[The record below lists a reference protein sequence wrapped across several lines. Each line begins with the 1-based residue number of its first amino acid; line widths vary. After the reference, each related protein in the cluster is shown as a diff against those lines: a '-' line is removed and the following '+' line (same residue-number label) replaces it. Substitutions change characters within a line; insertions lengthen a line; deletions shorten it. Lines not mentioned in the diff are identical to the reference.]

1 MVPTIHNHKARRDYF
16 ITETYEAGIE
26 LKGTEVKS
34 LRNARASIDEAF
46 ARVERGQCWLYNAH
60 INPYEFGNRYN
71 VDPLRPRRLLLH
83 KKEIDRLAG
92 QLNTKGMAL
101 VPLKIYFTKSF
112 AKVLLGLGKGKSAD
126 RQTRN
131 PETQDRRPRNPAG
144 DAQCAKRKGLT
155 GPHEPLAAE
164 EITLRQNSRRTT
176 FSPFTSSVTRS
187 DSIFSTVAPLM

>member
-1 MVPTIHNHKARRDYF
+1 MVPTILNHKARRDYL

-34 LRNARASIDEAF
+34 LRNARASIDDAF

-92 QLNTKGMAL
+92 QLNAKGMAL
-101 VPLKIYFTKSF
+101 VPLKIFFTKSF
-112 AKVLLGLGKGKSAD
+112 AKVQLGLGKGKTEID
-126 RQTRN
+126 KR
-131 PETQDRRPRNPAG
+131 ETL
-144 DAQCAKRKGLT
+144 KRKT
-155 GPHEPLAAE
+155 AE
-164 EITLRQNSRRTT
+164 REIDRALLDRVKRR
-176 FSPFTSSVTRS
+176 S
-187 DSIFSTVAPLM
+187 

>member
-34 LRNARASIDEAF
+34 LRNARASIDDAF
-46 ARVERGQCWLYNAH
+46 ARVERNQCWLYNAH

-92 QLNTKGMAL
+92 QLNAKGMAL

-112 AKVLLGLGKGKSAD
+112 AKVLLGIGKGKAQYDKREALKRKTAD
-126 RQTRN
+126 REVQRALR
-131 PETQDRRPRNPAG
+131 DRVKNRG
-144 DAQCAKRKGLT
+144 
-155 GPHEPLAAE
+155 
-164 EITLRQNSRRTT
+164 
-176 FSPFTSSVTRS
+176 
-187 DSIFSTVAPLM
+187 

>member
-16 ITETYEAGIE
+16 ITETYEAGME

-46 ARVERGQCWLYNAH
+46 ARVEGGQCWLYNAH

-83 KKEIDRLAG
+83 REEIDRLAG
-92 QLNTKGMAL
+92 RLNAKGVAL

-112 AKVLLGLGKGKSAD
+112 AKVQLGLGKGKTQMDKREALKRKAAD
-126 RQTRN
+126 R
-131 PETQDRRPRNPAG
+131 EIDRA
-144 DAQCAKRKGLT
+144 
-155 GPHEPLAAE
+155 
-164 EITLRQNSRRTT
+164 LRERTKQRR
-176 FSPFTSSVTRS
+176 
-187 DSIFSTVAPLM
+187 

>member
-1 MVPTIHNHKARRDYF
+1 MVPTIHNHKARRDYL

-34 LRNARASIDEAF
+34 LRHARASIDDAF
-46 ARVERGQCWLYNAH
+46 ALVERGQCWLYNAH

-92 QLNTKGMAL
+92 HLIAKGMAL

-112 AKVLLGLGKGKSAD
+112 AKVQLGLGKGKSQVD
-126 RQTRN
+126 KR
-131 PETQDRRPRNPAG
+131 ETL
-144 DAQCAKRKGLT
+144 KRKT
-155 GPHEPLAAE
+155 AE
-164 EITLRQNSRRTT
+164 REIDRALRDR
-176 FSPFTSSVTRS
+176 VK
-187 DSIFSTVAPLM
+187 IKG